1 MSEVKVI
8 NGSVEIVS
16 STNQARLDES
26 RGQLVAGFKKT
37 GEVITHYAKTC
48 TKVFGA
54 EWWNAKGET
63 GKAVKAERDK
73 FFSMGEA
80 QLGWTKNNCY
90 QQWLRVQLA
99 AGRPEKTKAPQLQGG
114 NDIDGKTISELKTI
128 LNRIG
133 NTEREKAPLSFK
145 VVNLLLEVA
154 DQMGIDTKEF
164 GLNSDSE

>member
-8 NGSVEIVS
+8 NGVAMAAEV
-16 STNQARLDES
+16 TELDVARKAVGE
-26 RGQLVAGFKKT
+26 GFKKT

-73 FFSMGEA
+73 FFSMGESS
-80 QLGWTKNNCY
+80 LGWTKNNCY

-128 LNRIG
+128 LNRILG
-133 NTEREKAPLSFK
+133 ADDDECPKSQLAKRH
-145 VVNLLLEVA
+145 LLDAAEAL
-154 DQMGIDTKEF
+154 GIDTATELKH
-164 GLNSDSE
+164 